1 MVYRRRSA
9 LRARKVREDSP
20 MEKGIVST
28 QDNTTPEYEN
38 SDEQGKKIGEG
49 VRKIHL
55 LFVDMSAGEKAFFLQ
70 RLKPG
75 ESRRKR
81 YKKPS
86 FSPNVRKS

>member
-1 MVYRRRSA
+1 M
-9 LRARKVREDSP
+9 REDSP

-55 LFVDMSAGEKAFFLQ
+55 LFVDMSAEVGEKP
-70 RLKPG
+70 R
-75 ESRRKR
+75 ESGRKR